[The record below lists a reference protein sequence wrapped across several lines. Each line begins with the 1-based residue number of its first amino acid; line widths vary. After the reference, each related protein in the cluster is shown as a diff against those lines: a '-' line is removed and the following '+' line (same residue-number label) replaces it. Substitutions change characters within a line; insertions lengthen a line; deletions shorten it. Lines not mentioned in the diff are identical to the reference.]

1 LAIEFAIVMLDYVDR
16 MRVVITADFKARCAT
31 VTQGQ
36 AQMQC

>member
-1 LAIEFAIVMLDYVDR
+1 MLDYVDQ
-16 MRVVITADFKARCAT
+16 MRIMITADFRYLAVCAT